1 MYSFQIVATALA
13 LTIITTLTI
22 TFYACTTKT
31 DISYFRMG
39 IFIVFSQ
46 VFMIGLI
53 AMLFRIDALYTLYT
67 FLMTIVIGLYLVY
80 DTQLIMGKFGVAYSV
95 DDYIFATLEIYM
107 DIIRLFLLI
116 LRIVARYSR
125 RN

>member
-1 MYSFQIVATALA
+1 
-13 LTIITTLTI
+13 
-22 TFYACTTKT
+22 
-31 DISYFRMG
+31 MG

-53 AMLFRIDALYTLYT
+53 AMIFRIDALYTLYT
-67 FLMTIVIGLYLVY
+67 FLMTIIIGLYLVY

>member
-1 MYSFQIVATALA
+1 MV
-13 LTIITTLTI
+13 
-22 TFYACTTKT
+22 
-31 DISYFRMG
+31 G
-39 IFIVFSQ
+39 IFAI
-46 VFMIGLI
+46 
-53 AMLFRIDALYTLYT
+53 LFRSEALYTVYT
-67 FLMTIVIGLYLVY
+67 FLMTIVVGMYLVY

-116 LRIVARYSR
+116 LRMVAKAQR